1 MKQARTRTIAA
12 TGVLAGTAAIAVL
25 GFEPAPGRRSDRQ
38 RRHPLE
44 PGCRTG
50 DLGGEQASGELP
62 GAVGDRAPR
71 STTPSPPPRGVS
83 SRSSWRR
90 PWPKERCRTPP
101 WRRPPA
107 TCSWRASRASGCS
120 RRRVQRIR
128 RRDPGLAGEDRRHRR
143 GLCHRLGDARAPCR
157 RQLRRRGHR
166 VQPTPGPGVLSPS
179 PCRRSGPQ
187 ADAGR
192 PVHVRVALRLPAGRA
207 GEPHERRVRVVVRG
221 SEGLRRGNGNP
232 DAAHGRPDR
241 HGDVLDRPYVRPV
254 ESHAS
259 LVGRDGAARPAGFG
273 QAVRPRARGKRTR

>member
-1 MKQARTRTIAA
+1 MRPGAALRRVGRPARNGGGVKQARTRTIGA
-12 TGVLAGTAAIAVL
+12 TGVLAAAAAIAVL

-62 GAVGDRAPR
+62 GAVGDRVPR
-71 STTPSPPPRGVS
+71 STTPSPPPREVS

-157 RQLRRRGHR
+157 RQLRRRGH
-166 VQPTPGPGVLSPS
+166 PGPAHAGA
-179 PCRRSGPQ
+179 RRS
-187 ADAGR
+187 
-192 PVHVRVALRLPAGRA
+192 
-207 GEPHERRVRVVVRG
+207 EPFSVPPKWT
-221 SEGLRRGNGNP
+221 S
-232 DAAHGRPDR
+232 
-241 HGDVLDRPYVRPV
+241 
-254 ESHAS
+254 S
-259 LVGRDGAARPAGFG
+259 
-273 QAVRPRARGKRTR
+273 